1 MPLELVDLDQETRE
15 QMLAELADDLAR
27 GSLYLSNRLTDRGR
41 REYPDL
47 LREAFASG
55 DEVSLGRAL
64 NRPGMLAAFETA
76 VRKGRPHSKRVPH
89 DAAQTLAEGEF
100 NRFYLRGLCRSVL
113 AFGGT
118 EVEVYRARYSGSP
131 RSESEA
137 MIGMRLDAAEL
148 LADLREHP
156 GVDTALRLPPGPN
169 SGLSARH
176 PR

>member
-55 DEVSLGRAL
+55 DEVSLGR
-64 NRPGMLAAFETA
+64 AFETA